1 MGFCH
6 HFLVFNRQRQERRD
20 NTENDDFFIFMFVA
34 GKMMKTERSWEVG
47 PTDHAASLTA
57 LIFQNIFFSVGY
69 LLFCSYIFIYITKIW
84 NGEKPKN

>member
-1 MGFCH
+1 
-6 HFLVFNRQRQERRD
+6 
-20 NTENDDFFIFMFVA
+20 MFVA

-69 LLFCSYIFIYITKIW
+69 IYYFVAIYITKIW